1 MDLTEEQ
8 KTFIVQ
14 KLACFL
20 SPSEVV
26 EDVKEE
32 FGIEI
37 SRMQVRT
44 YNPKQCV
51 VAKKWKELFNAT
63 RAKYL
68 DSAAELGAFHQVFR
82 LDQAMRLLR
91 KAGKNLPFK
100 RELLEYMA
108 KEAGGAFT
116 NKRTL
121 DGNLNVSI
129 DSVLDDAAA
138 YREERR
144 KNRKGR
150 K

>member
-1 MDLTEEQ
+1 MELTEEQ
-8 KTFIVQ
+8 KLFIVQ

-37 SRMQVRT
+37 TRQQARS
-44 YNPKQCV
+44 YNPEQCP
-51 VAKKWKELFNAT
+51 VADKWAEIFEAT
-63 RAKYL
+63 RKKYKE
-68 DSAAELGAFHQVFR
+68 STAELGAYYQVFR

-91 KAGKNLPFK
+91 KAGKNGPFK
-100 RELLEYMA
+100 KELLEYMA
-108 KEAGGAFT
+108 KEVGGAFT

-121 DGNLNVSI
+121 DGNLSVSI
-129 DSVLDDAAA
+129 DSVLDGADA
-138 YREERR
+138 YKEERR
-144 KNRKGR
+144 KDRKGH